1 MKIETTASDVKQSS
15 KIVKT
20 ESTACDLNDFEKEAH
35 VIETPPPL
43 PGQPTMDATAHV
55 EISRLVN
62 QKYSDELVKR
72 AIKNFNVSK
81 LNKLKAKEFP
91 KFLEEGKRQI
101 NELWGCN
108 ESLIAH
114 TAMFTV
120 AFLIA
125 IGKILV
131 VIEEAFDK
139 KSEFM
144 KWLKENFGYERL
156 RYFQHAKQLYRMGDF
171 ARKYASLGK
180 NRLIEFDRMKKDLKA
195 PLDEILSS
203 HPFDDTTADFDGA
216 LFKEHVDGIITYYR
230 LQKLDLKY
238 VEFDQAALIAAYL
251 RRPINVHEANDVKK
265 WLDNFA
271 DVDEKKK
278 AFDFYV
284 LNKGDI
290 PADGTSPGRKQ
301 ISLSKYIADLVVYSE
316 EANIDDRQWIEE
328 HKSKIPG
335 SQIIKVFQFISKLV
349 QNLEINLDQNQ
360 VTAEVAGEGSVK

>member
-1 MKIETTASDVKQSS
+1 M
-15 KIVKT
+15 
-20 ESTACDLNDFEKEAH
+20 
-35 VIETPPPL
+35 
-43 PGQPTMDATAHV
+43 
-55 EISRLVN
+55 
-62 QKYSDELVKR
+62 
-72 AIKNFNVSK
+72 SK

-195 PLDEILSS
+195 PFDEILST
-203 HPFDDTTADFDGA
+203 HPFQDTTADFDGT
-216 LFKEHVDGIITYYR
+216 LFKEHVDAIITYYR
-230 LQKLDLKY
+230 LQKLDMKY
-238 VEFDQAALIAAYL
+238 VEFDQASLIAAYL
-251 RRPINVHEANDVKK
+251 RRPINVNEANDIKK
-265 WLDNFA
+265 WQDNFA
-271 DVDEKKK
+271 DVDEKK

-284 LNKGDI
+284 LNKADF
-290 PADGTSPGRKQ
+290 PKDGTRVTKKR

-349 QNLEINLDQNQ
+349 QNLEINLDHNQ
-360 VTAEVAGEGSVK
+360 RPAEIAGEGSVK